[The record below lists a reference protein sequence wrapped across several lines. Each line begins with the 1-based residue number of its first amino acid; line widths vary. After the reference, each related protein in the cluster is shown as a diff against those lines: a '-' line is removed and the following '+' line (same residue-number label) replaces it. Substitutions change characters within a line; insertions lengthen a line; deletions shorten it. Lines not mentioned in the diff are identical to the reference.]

1 MIPQHPDDPSNWH
14 PEMRGDLGEAFKKLV
29 SSIREDERV
38 MKEVKNSAMFES
50 RNKLSFEV
58 AHGNVFEVEDGWLRF
73 RIGTC
78 AGMWRSTDDAYEILA
93 ISNDVP
99 GNTHL
104 QDVFDWFA
112 NSCKRDNKM
121 LRIREVW
128 NSGFKSHLI
137 NKRGFKEENKNDVVK
152 NFIARG

>member
-1 MIPQHPDDPSNWH
+1 MMPQHPDDFLEDWKPRKS
-14 PEMRGDLGEAFKKLV
+14 DLSEAFQTIKNEIQ
-29 SSIREDERV
+29 SERHRYA
-38 MKEVKNSAMFES
+38 KFES
-50 RNKLSFEV
+50 RNKLAFEV

-104 QDVFDWFA
+104 SDVFDWFE
-112 NSCKRDNKM
+112 NSCKRDKKM

-128 NSGFKSHLI
+128 NIGFKSHLV

-152 NFIARG
+152 NFNRG